1 MAEPVGDLWTALD
14 EANRSRARLYVE
26 FFRAI
31 EARLGRGAAIEIC
44 KDAIRNWGR
53 GLASGLENHRPNDF
67 YGLTKSFALMPD
79 GGAMFCPRVD
89 RCDET
94 GLDIGFER
102 CPLQIAWRE
111 AGFSDSD
118 IELFCNIACEADY
131 GTLEVAGFD
140 VEIESWRAGRSDCCR
155 LRIRPCRQD

>member
-1 MAEPVGDLWTALD
+1 MVGL
-14 EANRSRARLYVE
+14 
-26 FFRAI
+26 
-31 EARLGRGAAIEIC
+31 
-44 KDAIRNWGR
+44 
-53 GLASGLENHRPNDF
+53 
-67 YGLTKSFALMPD
+67 
-79 GGAMFCPRVD
+79 FCPRVD

-131 GTLEVAGFD
+131 GRLEAAGFD